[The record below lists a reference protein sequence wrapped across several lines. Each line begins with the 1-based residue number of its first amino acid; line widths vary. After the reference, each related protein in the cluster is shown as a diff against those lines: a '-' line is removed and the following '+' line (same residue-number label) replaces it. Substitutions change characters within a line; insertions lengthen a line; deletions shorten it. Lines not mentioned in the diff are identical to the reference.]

1 MKDRFSNGREI
12 KRRGIK
18 EAIGPRKMR
27 NFRFPMLN
35 DEATLFE

>member
-1 MKDRFSNGREI
+1 M
-12 KRRGIK
+12 KRRRIK

-35 DEATLFE
+35 DKATLFE